1 MKLKATLL
9 LLMLAQF
16 SFGQQKWAFHTSAE
30 ETILL
35 GDQRSSSNFA
45 NLNTLAAN
53 SGMRAGIYRNV
64 NELFAIEAT
73 LGVVGSGSSSYSTKI
88 VPVEVIGHYDIL
100 PMITPEPKE
109 GMKFNVDFGVGSALV
124 RAQSASYNTTGSFGF
139 SENLS
144 LGASLDL
151 PVLPNGVL
159 SFGYRHTMFID
170 DYIDA
175 NLSGSDNDQ
184 LGRFFTAVRVN
195 MGGISKKD
203 QARLNSAITK
213 ADQVAAELA
222 AAEAKVKGLEK
233 EAAKTKAL
241 ERELKE
247 MQAAMADSIAA
258 LKAAKVEVKEE
269 KTQASTSTRSGYAVI
284 VASYNNKT
292 GAMTHADE
300 LGPDSKVIHAEE
312 IDKYRVA
319 YGVYSS
325 YGKAK
330 EVRTSLKDEGTSC
343 WIIKL

>member
-9 LLMLAQF
+9 LFMLAQF
-16 SFGQQKWAFHTSAE
+16 SFGQQKWAFHASAE
-30 ETILL
+30 ETIIF
-35 GDQRSSSNFA
+35 GDQRSSLNFA
-45 NLNTLAAN
+45 NLNTPAAN
-53 SGMRAGIYRNV
+53 AGMRAGIYRNV
-64 NELFAIEAT
+64 NELFAVEAT
-73 LGVVGSGSSSYSTKI
+73 LGVVGSGNTTFSTRI
-88 VPVEVIGHYDIL
+88 IPVEVIGHYDIL

-124 RAQSASYNTTGSFGF
+124 RAQSSSYNASGRFGF
-139 SENLS
+139 SENAS

-159 SFGYRHTMFID
+159 TFGYRHTMFVD

-175 NLSGSDNDQ
+175 SVVGTTNDQ

-195 MGGISKKD
+195 IGGISKKD

-258 LKAAKVEVKEE
+258 LKAAQVEEKKEE
-269 KTQASTSTRSGYAVI
+269 TKAMTSAGTGYAVI
-284 VASYNNKT
+284 VASYSNKT

-300 LGPDSKVIHAEE
+300 LGPDAKVIHAEE
-312 IDKYRVA
+312 IDRYRVA

-330 EVRTSLKDEGTSC
+330 EVRMSLKDEGTSC